1 MALEIPFFDKKGV
14 TKNIKIKISERGL
27 LDAMEDNLISL
38 SDLLWFSREFLMLE
52 RLYTQ
57 SMVDNTTKDGKFD
70 CIKIA
75 KDFGT
80 SYMKVLTRGEDLEK
94 WH

>member
-1 MALEIPFFDKKGV
+1 MALGIPFFDKKKL
-14 TKNIKIKISERGL
+14 KNKKIKISERGL
-27 LDAMEDNLISL
+27 LNAMEDNLIPL
-38 SDLLWFSREFLMLE
+38 SNLLWFSREFLMPE

-75 KDFGT
+75 EDFGT
-80 SYMKVLTRGEDLEK
+80 SYMKVLTRGEELKK
-94 WH
+94 WC